1 MRTDRRSILLKMS
14 STFCA
19 LASGQLASS
28 YGQGVTT
35 GMPRVYTPTRTRAL
49 RIRYPW
55 RQRITT
61 TLFWI
66 GEEPTEKNPTPNH
79 ASSWDPKW
87 EANYGGFDD
96 PDPRKRA
103 WDYRP
108 AAFIPKQNPFYCA
121 LPFNDITEPDIAR
134 RVIPWR
140 RRGSLSR
147 TSRSLCKSQ
156 WIAIRWGRKICYA
169 QWEDCGPF
177 LTNDW
182 AYVFG
187 YSRPKNRFNNSAGLD
202 VSPSVRDYLK
212 LRSGSP
218 CDWRFVDISEV
229 PPGPW
234 RRYGS
239 NNHFVKSAK
248 ESKED
253 LDARMIRLRKA
264 REEWLKNA
272 R

>member
-1 MRTDRRSILLKMS
+1 MRTDRRSILRQMS

-19 LASGQLASS
+19 LATGQLVSA
-28 YGQGVTT
+28 YGQEASR

-61 TLFWI
+61 TIFWI
-66 GEEPTEKNPTPNH
+66 GEDPTAKNPTPNH

-87 EANYGGFDD
+87 EINYGGFDS

-108 AAFIPKQNPFYCA
+108 AAFIPKENPFYCA
-121 LPFNDITEPDIAR
+121 LPFNDITEANTAR

-140 RRGSLSR
+140 RNGSMSKS
-147 TSRSLCKSQ
+147 SRSLCKSH
-156 WIAIRWGRKICYA
+156 WIAVRYGRKICYA

-177 LTNDW
+177 VTDDW
-182 AYVFG
+182 PYVFG
-187 YSRPKNRFNNSAGLD
+187 YSRPKNQYNNSAGLD

-212 LRSGSP
+212 IRSGAP
-218 CDWRFVDISEV
+218 CDWRFVDLSEV

-239 NNHFVKSAK
+239 NNHFVKTTK
-248 ESKED
+248 DSKED
-253 LDARMIRLRKA
+253 QASRMVRLRKA